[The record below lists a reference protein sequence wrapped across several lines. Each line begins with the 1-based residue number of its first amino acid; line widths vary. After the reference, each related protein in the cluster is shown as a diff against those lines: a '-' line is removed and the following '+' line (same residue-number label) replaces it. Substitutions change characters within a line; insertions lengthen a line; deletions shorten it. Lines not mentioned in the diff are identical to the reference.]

1 MSEIEVQPVTDE
13 VEAAAVAD
21 VLAAVGTEQAVPF
34 AHPAAIK
41 PTKRPRVAKPVAA
54 SPAAPS
60 PIAGPTVMP
69 TIPDLPTAAVPA
81 DTFTKEADTMDT
93 MTNDTVNAAHAMN
106 SDMQN
111 KATAMFADVN
121 DRAKGAMEKSTKM
134 VEEVS
139 TFGKENVEAL
149 VESSRIAI
157 KGLETMSQDAADY
170 ARRSMETATASM
182 RSLSG
187 VKSPTEFMKLQ
198 SDILRQSFDAM
209 VAQTSRSTESML
221 KLAGEIAQPISNR
234 AAVAAD
240 KLKTAA

>member
-1 MSEIEVQPVTDE
+1 MSEIEAKPVMDD

-21 VLAAVGTEQAVPF
+21 VLAAVDTVEAVPF
-34 AHPAAIK
+34 AHPAPTK
-41 PTKRPRVAKPVAA
+41 PTKRPRVAKQAMTLAA
-54 SPAAPS
+54 VPA
-60 PIAGPTVMP
+60 VMP
-69 TIPDLPTAAVPA
+69 TIPELPTAAVPA
-81 DTFTKEADTMDT
+81 ETFVKEADTMDT
-93 MTNDTVNAAHAMN
+93 MTNDTVNAAHAMG

-111 KATAMFADVN
+111 KTAAMFADVN

-134 VEEVS
+134 VEEVA

-157 KGLETMSQDAADY
+157 KGLETMSQEAADY

-187 VKSPTEFMKLQ
+187 VKSPTEFMKMQ
-198 SDILRQSFDAM
+198 SDMLRQSFDAM

-240 KLKTAA
+240 KLKIPA